1 MCPFVRFCLPR
12 FADYGSSFKYILP
25 DGTLAEVKDYHGS
38 VRLFTNTYTVGEGEE
53 REEAYLWHTVVSER
67 AHRHSLGFEITPE
80 LMVALLDTCDGCWDD
95 FRALSE
101 QYNDPLGGAR
111 GQGGA
116 LRRGRAPRGLREIT
130 PLRGPQGRRPCLRRA
145 TE

>member
-1 MCPFVRFCLPR
+1 M
-12 FADYGSSFKYILP
+12 
-25 DGTLAEVKDYHGS
+25 DYHGS

-80 LMVALLDTCDGCWDD
+80 LMVALLDTCDGCWDE

-101 QYNDPLGGAR
+101 QYDDPLGGAR
-111 GQGGA
+111 GQGDENA
-116 LRRGRAPRGLREIT
+116 DEEDPFAEEEEAEYNQYAANL
-130 PLRGPQGRRPCLRRA
+130 
-145 TE
+145 